1 MASSQNLGPVTSAVT
16 NTMASGA
23 RTVVTLGSSPA
34 TLTNACSTPILLS
47 ISVGTVTGI
56 DCSRDNGATFDAAGL
71 LGGQVLLNSGDQ
83 VKLTFAVAPTV
94 VFWPM

>member
-1 MASSQNLGPVTSAVT
+1 MASSQNLGPVASAVT
-16 NTMASGA
+16 NTMASGG

-34 TLTNACSTPILLS
+34 TLTNACSTPILVS

-56 DCSRDNGATFDAAGL
+56 DCSRDGVTFDAAGL

-83 VKLTFAVAPTV
+83 VKLTFALAPTV